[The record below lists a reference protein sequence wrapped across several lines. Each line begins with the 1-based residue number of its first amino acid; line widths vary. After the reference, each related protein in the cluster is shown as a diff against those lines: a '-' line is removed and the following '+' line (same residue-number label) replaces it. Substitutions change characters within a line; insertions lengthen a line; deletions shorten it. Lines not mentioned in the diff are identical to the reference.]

1 MPLPV
6 GPVPEADEVLLL
18 AGLVVFAVDVGAL
31 LLTGGDEPP
40 QGAPVRRMFLAS
52 WA

>member
-1 MPLPV
+1 MPPPV
-6 GPVPEADEVLLL
+6 GPVPEADEVLV
-18 AGLVVFAVDVGAL
+18 AGLVVLAVDVGVL
-31 LLTGGDEPP
+31 LLTGGGEPP